1 MKLNELLEKI
11 SNIKKATYTKVM
23 FKSIKKPLAKHKGD
37 LIEKVTYGTYRIGIQ
52 YKHMQENIGR
62 QTGPLKGTSEQW
74 LKGFENYIIEDNVKG
89 TYKLRL
95 YTPKNKKL
103 KPTTKWYLNGVE
115 TTKQWL
121 LDNGYLGK
129 QSSQPTNLF
138 NIFVENVISI
148 G

>member
-11 SNIKKATYTKVM
+11 SSIRKATYTKVM

-52 YKHMQENIGR
+52 YNHMQENIGR
-62 QTGPLKGTSEQW
+62 QTGPLKGTNEQW

-95 YTPKNKKL
+95 YTPKNENL
-103 KPTTKWYLNGVE
+103 KPTVKWYLNGVE

-138 NIFVENVISI
+138 NVMVENVIAI